1 MAFASAF
8 VQTAVNLFGLFEID
22 PALLTFLM
30 IAILFGGLNLLEY
43 KKFW

>member
-1 MAFASAF
+1 MAFASEF
-8 VQTAVNLFGLFEID
+8 IQTSVNLFGLFEIN
-22 PALLTFLM
+22 PALLTFIM